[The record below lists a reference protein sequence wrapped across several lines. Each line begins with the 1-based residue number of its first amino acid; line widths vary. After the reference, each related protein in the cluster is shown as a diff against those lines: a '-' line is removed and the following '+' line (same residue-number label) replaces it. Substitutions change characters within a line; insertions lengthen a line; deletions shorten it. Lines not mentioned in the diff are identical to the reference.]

1 LRENRERLVAL
12 GVVHAWLFGS
22 VARDA
27 ATSESDIDVMV
38 DLDEGPT
45 GRKPLFSAFEVG
57 GIRTELTE
65 IFGRPVVSSCAATP
79 CGPVGGF
86 GLRRKANCSM
96 PSKKPGKVA
105 LAMKMIAG
113 FRNALAHTYDDILDE
128 RVMLTIRDDL
138 PALDAALARILDAK

>member
-1 LRENRERLVAL
+1 MRRDEALRRLRENRERLVAL

-65 IFGRPVVSSCAATP
+65 IFGRPVDLVVRRDALRPGRRLRVAAE
-79 CGPVGGF
+79 GQ
-86 GLRRKANCSM
+86 L
-96 PSKKPGKVA
+96 
-105 LAMKMIAG
+105 
-113 FRNALAHTYDDILDE
+113 
-128 RVMLTIRDDL
+128 
-138 PALDAALARILDAK
+138 LDAF